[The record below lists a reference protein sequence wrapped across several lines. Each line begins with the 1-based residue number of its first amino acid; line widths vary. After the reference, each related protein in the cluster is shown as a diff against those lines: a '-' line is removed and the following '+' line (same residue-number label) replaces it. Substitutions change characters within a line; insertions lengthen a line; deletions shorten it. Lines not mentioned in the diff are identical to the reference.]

1 MPDKTKGS
9 GIVGSKSHLSLEE
22 PASLK
27 FNTLGSKSGE
37 TYTTGAQVAVKH
49 PRREE
54 SPSPERSGIE
64 PVSQTTITSEEV
76 GVLLHQ
82 LTFNVQAI
90 KAMIHVLV
98 ADCEAQSEL
107 AIPSRS
113 NRKVCRTCKYGWS
126 GSACEDPMEGSQN
139 MDCFWLESSLGIEIE
154 GSQDPYSSC

>member
-22 PASLK
+22 PASLT
-27 FNTLGSKSGE
+27 FNTLRLKSGE
-37 TYTTGAQVAVKH
+37 TCTTGAQVAVKR

-54 SPSPERSGIE
+54 SLSPEWSSIE

-90 KAMIHVLV
+90 KAIIHVLV
-98 ADCEAQSEL
+98 ADCEARSEL
-107 AIPSRS
+107 AIPSCS
-113 NRKVCRTCKYGWS
+113 NRKACRTCKYGQS
-126 GSACEDPMEGSQN
+126 GSACEDLIEGSQN
-139 MDCFWLESSLGIEIE
+139 MDFFWSESSLGIEIE
-154 GSQDPYSSC
+154 GSHDPYSSC